1 MATESS
7 VTPSVVAATMG
18 ITSLER
24 HITLDRSMYGSD
36 QPASLEEP
44 GLKNLVNSIRKI
56 PVVLGEVVEKKII
69 KDEINIAKKLR
80 YWEK

>member
-1 MATESS
+1 
-7 VTPSVVAATMG
+7 
-18 ITSLER
+18 
-24 HITLDRSMYGSD
+24 MYGSD

-56 PVVLGEVVEKKII
+56 PVVLGEVVEKENY